1 MLDIAAVILLL
12 AAGAAWLNGKVLRLP
27 PTIGVMAIALV
38 ASLGIVALEA
48 VGVTTPGRQER
59 ALLESIDFTDVLMEG
74 MLSVLLFAGA
84 LHVDLARLWRL
95 ARPIGILALVGTG
108 LSALLVGLGC
118 HWLSGA
124 LGLSLPWVHCL
135 LFGALIS
142 PTDPVAVLGIL
153 ESAEVPKD
161 VESTIAGESLINDG
175 VGVVLFALLLGMLRT
190 GRSPT
195 LGEGLSLLVH
205 EAGGGILLGVCV
217 GWLVNRILA
226 TIDDYRVEV
235 LITLATVVGAYA
247 AAEHLATS
255 GPLAMVVIGLLVG
268 GDGRESSMSE
278 RTRERLDLFWH
289 LLDEILNSVLFVL
302 IGLEFAVIHYSPGSI
317 RAAIGAV
324 ILSLLARF
332 VAVGVPLL
340 CFPDWFRLPPRA
352 GWLLTWSGVRGGISV
367 ALALS
372 LPPGP
377 ERDTILTLTYSVVV
391 FSILVQG
398 LSIGRVA
405 RRLGLTADHG
415 LPAAA
420 GKLGK

>member
-1 MLDIAAVILLL
+1 MLDIAAVILVL
-12 AAGAAWLNGKVLRLP
+12 AAGAAWLNRKVFRLP

-38 ASLGIVALEA
+38 ASLGIVGLER
-48 VGVTTPGRQER
+48 VGVTTPGKQER
-59 ALLESIDFTDVLMEG
+59 ALLESINFTDVLMEG

-95 ARPIGILALVGTG
+95 ARPIGILALVGTA
-108 LSALLVGLGC
+108 LSALLIGVGC
-118 HWLSGA
+118 HWLFRL
-124 LGLSLPWVHCL
+124 LGLELPWIHCL

-153 ESAEVPKD
+153 ESAHVPQD

-175 VGVVLFALLLGMLRT
+175 VGVVLFALFLETLRM
-190 GRSPT
+190 GHAPT
-195 LGEGLSLLVH
+195 PGEAMNLFVH
-205 EAGGGILLGVCV
+205 EAVGGIVLGLCI

-226 TIDDYRVEV
+226 SIDDYRVEV
-235 LITLATVVGAYA
+235 LITLATVVGGYA
-247 AAEHLATS
+247 LANRLHTS

-268 GDGRESSMSE
+268 SEGREWSMSE
-278 RTRERLDLFWH
+278 TTRERLDLFWH

-302 IGLEFAVIHYSPGSI
+302 IGLEFAVIHYTPGLT
-317 RAAIGAV
+317 RAAVGAV
-324 ILSLLARF
+324 ILSLVARF
-332 VAVGVPLL
+332 LVVGIPVL
-340 CFPDWFRLPPRA
+340 CFPAWFRLPPRA

-377 ERDTILTLTYSVVV
+377 ERDTVLALTYSVVV

-398 LSIGRVA
+398 LSIGPLA
-405 RRLGLTADHG
+405 RRLGLTAS
-415 LPAAA
+415 
-420 GKLGK
+420 

>member
-1 MLDIAAVILLL
+1 MLDIVAIILVL
-12 AAGAAWLNGKVLRLP
+12 AAGAAWLNRTCFRLP

-38 ASLGIVALEA
+38 ASLAIVGLES
-48 VGVTTPGRQER
+48 VGVTTPGKQER
-59 ALLESIDFTDVLMEG
+59 AFLASIDFTDVLMEG

-95 ARPIGILALVGTG
+95 ARPIGILALVGTA
-108 LSALLVGLGC
+108 LSAILIGVGC
-118 HWLSGA
+118 HWLSGL
-124 LGLSLPWVHCL
+124 LGLGLPWVHCL

-153 ESAEVPKD
+153 ESAHVPRD

-175 VGVVLFALLLGMLRT
+175 VGVVLFALLVDTLHT
-190 GRSPT
+190 GHSPSA
-195 LGEGLSLLVH
+195 GEALHLLVH
-205 EAGGGILLGVCV
+205 EAGGGIVLGFCV

-268 GDGRESSMSE
+268 SEGREWSMSE
-278 RTRERLDLFWH
+278 STRERLDLFWH

-302 IGLEFAVIHYSPGSI
+302 IGLEFAVIHYTPGST
-317 RAAIGAV
+317 RAAVGAI
-324 ILSLLARF
+324 ILSLVARF
-332 VAVGVPLL
+332 LVVGLPVLW
-340 CFPDWFRLPPRA
+340 FPGWFRLPSRA

-372 LPPGP
+372 LPAGP
-377 ERDTILTLTYSVVV
+377 ERDTVLTLTYSVVV

-398 LSIGRVA
+398 LSIGTLA
-405 RRLGLTADHG
+405 RRLGLTAG
-415 LPAAA
+415 
-420 GKLGK
+420 